1 VTRFSL
7 PTVPAAAIVAIAT
20 AAGRGLDEPRAEA
33 PQYASDLR
41 VVRTRR
47 FAPHAHLRLGPAEQ
61 QSEWPRF
68 EAARDKATRCNAS
81 LRRSRIVINR
91 RLLAAL
97 ALGAA
102 LATGTRPALA
112 SVSAVDDA
120 GNTVTL
126 PAPARRVISLA
137 PHATELIYAAGG
149 GAKLVG
155 AVAYSDYPE
164 AARRVPRVGD
174 NRALDLERI
183 AALKPDLI
191 VVWRHGNA
199 EQQIDRLRDLHIP
212 LFFSEPRRL
221 DDIATSLTRLGV
233 LFDTSP
239 AAQPAADAF
248 RRDIAQLRARYASRT
263 PVSVFFEVWNQPLMT
278 LNGEH
283 MISDVIALCGGRN
296 VFAALKP
303 LVPTVS
309 TEAVL
314 AANPDAI
321 VTSSQGATASD
332 RPLPTLESW
341 RAWPTLSAVK
351 HGNLF
356 AIDGD
361 LLTRPA
367 PRIAQGA
374 AQLCED
380 LDQAR
385 KRDTATAN

>member
-1 VTRFSL
+1 M
-7 PTVPAAAIVAIAT
+7 
-20 AAGRGLDEPRAEA
+20 
-33 PQYASDLR
+33 
-41 VVRTRR
+41 
-47 FAPHAHLRLGPAEQ
+47 
-61 QSEWPRF
+61 
-68 EAARDKATRCNAS
+68 
-81 LRRSRIVINR
+81 R
-91 RLLAAL
+91 RLLAGL
-97 ALGAA
+97 ALT
-102 LATGTRPALA
+102 LGTHAALA

-126 PAPARRVISLA
+126 RAPAQRVISLA
-137 PHATELIYAAGG
+137 PHVTELIYAAGG
-149 GAKLVG
+149 GARLVG
-155 AVAYSDYPE
+155 AVSYSDYPG
-164 AARRVPRVGD
+164 AAKRVPRVGD
-174 NRALDLERI
+174 SLALDLERI

-191 VVWRHGNA
+191 VVWQHGNTD
-199 EQQIDRLRDLHIP
+199 QQIDRLRDLHIP

-233 LFDTSP
+233 LLDTSP
-239 AAQPAADAF
+239 TAQTAAQAF
-248 RRDIAQLRARYASRT
+248 RRDIAQLRMRYANRA
-263 PVSVFFEVWNQPLMT
+263 PVRVFYQVWNQPLMT

-283 MISDVIALCGGRN
+283 MVSAVIGLCGGRN

-321 VTSSQGATASD
+321 VTSSQGATAPEH
-332 RPLPTLESW
+332 PLPTLESW
-341 RAWPTLSAVK
+341 RAWPALSAVK

-356 AIDGD
+356 SVDGD

-385 KRDTATAN
+385 KRDASAPN